1 MTGAVDDAVLEVR
14 GLAAPFGD
22 RAGAGVRDA
31 SFAVR
36 AGERLAIVGPS
47 GAGKTTLLRAI
58 AGLHA
63 ATAGTVLVRGRD
75 VTALPPE
82 RRDAVYLHQTP
93 VLFPH
98 LTVHENVAFPLRV
111 RGAGAAEVRERVRR
125 TLDAVHLAPDE
136 FGPRAPHA
144 LSGGQRHRVA
154 LARAVAARPA
164 ALLLD
169 EPLAALDPSLRAE
182 VRQAIA
188 AAQAESG
195 AAVVLVTHDLD
206 EAGLLAD
213 RIAVLLD
220 GRIAQTAAPAELFAR
235 PASVAVAR
243 FLGIPNVVAGAV
255 RAGIFRSPCGAVAC
269 DAAGRRD
276 GPATAAFRA
285 DAALARAAGPV
296 AEVTDGARGG
306 VRDVRH
312 RTAGSTVLVALG
324 DLLVEC
330 AHDALAPPAAGVPVR
345 VAIDPRRVHVV
356 SDEG

>member
-1 MTGAVDDAVLEVR
+1 MTHATEDAVLEVR

-22 RAGAGVRDA
+22 RPGVRDA
-31 SFAVR
+31 TFAVR
-36 AGERLAIVGPS
+36 AGERLAVVGAS

-58 AGLHA
+58 AGLA
-63 ATAGTVLVRGRD
+63 PATAGTVRVRGRD
-75 VTALPPE
+75 ATALPPE

-98 LTVHENVAFPLRV
+98 LSVHENVAFPLRV
-111 RGAGAAEVRERVRR
+111 RGVRDAEVRERVRR
-125 TLDAVHLAPDE
+125 TLEAVRLAPDE
-136 FGPRAPHA
+136 FGPRPPHA

-169 EPLAALDPSLRAE
+169 EPLAALDPSRRAE
-182 VRQAIA
+182 VRHAIA

-195 AAVVLVTHDLD
+195 AAAVLVTHDLD

-220 GRIAQTAAPAELFAR
+220 GRIVQTAAPAELFAR

-243 FLGIPNVVAGAV
+243 FIGMPNILAGMVRDGAFRSAGA
-255 RAGIFRSPCGAVAC
+255 AVAC
-269 DAAGRRD
+269 DAPGMRD
-276 GPATAAFRA
+276 GSATAVFRA
-285 DAALARAAGPV
+285 DAALARATND
-296 AEVTDGARGG
+296 AEAAPGREG
-306 VRDVRH
+306 VVREARH
-312 RTAGSTVLVALG
+312 RTAGSTVVVALG

-330 AHDALAPPAAGVPVR
+330 AHDALVPPGAGTRVH
-345 VAIDPRRVHVV
+345 VAIDGRRVHVIAG
-356 SDEG
+356 EG